1 MKNFIIGIAIL
12 EKSITEYLEKIVFK
26 VRSCPINGKS
36 NMIII
41 TSQVKIDEKGKK

>member
-1 MKNFIIGIAIL
+1 MKISIIGIAIL

-26 VRSCPINGKS
+26 VRLCPISDEFN
-36 NMIII
+36 IINI